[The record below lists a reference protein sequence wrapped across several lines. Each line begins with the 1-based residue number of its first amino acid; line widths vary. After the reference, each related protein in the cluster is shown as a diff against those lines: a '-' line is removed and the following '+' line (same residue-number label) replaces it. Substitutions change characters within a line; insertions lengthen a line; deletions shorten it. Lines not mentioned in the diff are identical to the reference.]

1 MLGCHP
7 EKSDTGL
14 AVNNCV
20 GRFTCHDVI
29 RTTECS
35 GVSMSVQG
43 IEGVLQQ
50 LQVTALQASNSAKTL
65 PAEAG
70 FASELKAAIGKIS
83 ENQQHARTQAQN
95 FELGVPGVG
104 LNDVMVDMQKS
115 SVSLQLGIQV
125 RNKLVAAYQDVM
137 NMGV

>member
-1 MLGCHP
+1 
-7 EKSDTGL
+7 
-14 AVNNCV
+14 
-20 GRFTCHDVI
+20 
-29 RTTECS
+29 
-35 GVSMSVQG
+35 MSVQG

-50 LQVTALQASNSAKTL
+50 LQVTALQASGSVRTL
-65 PAEAG
+65 PAETG

-83 ENQQHARTQAQN
+83 ENQQTARTLAQN

-104 LNDVMVDMQKS
+104 LNDVMVNMQKS